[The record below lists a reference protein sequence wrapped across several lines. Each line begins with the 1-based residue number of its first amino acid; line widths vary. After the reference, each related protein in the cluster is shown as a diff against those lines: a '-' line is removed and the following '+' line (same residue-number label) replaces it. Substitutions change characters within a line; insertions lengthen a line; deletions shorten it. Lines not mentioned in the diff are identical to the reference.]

1 MNKPIKR
8 FNAGREARRRAR
20 KAVGKLP
27 RPQVIPDKREKELNQ
42 TIKKEMNQEE
52 Q

>member
-20 KAVGKLP
+20 KVVGKLP
-27 RPQVIPDKREKELNQ
+27 RPQVIPDKREKLINESS
-42 TIKKEMNQEE
+42 KKDEN
-52 Q
+52 